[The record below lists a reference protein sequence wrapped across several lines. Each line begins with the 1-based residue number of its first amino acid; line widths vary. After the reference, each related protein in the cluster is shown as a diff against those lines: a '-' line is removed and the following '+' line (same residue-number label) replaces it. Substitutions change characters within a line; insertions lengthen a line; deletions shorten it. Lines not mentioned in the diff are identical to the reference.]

1 LGGVADGIQLAVFD
15 VRNAAQGKRLATQTA
30 GGRGS
35 ITTLDST
42 RPVLNLQA
50 VDGKV
55 RIAFPARV
63 YQAPTGV
70 GTPPPVRGYQG
81 ALRLEV
87 NTTTGALAQRSMVVS
102 TAILNGDTPGLY
114 SRFDIANER
123 SLQVDN
129 VAYQLSGG
137 QVFTRAGD

>member
-1 LGGVADGIQLAVFD
+1 
-15 VRNAAQGKRLATQTA
+15 
-30 GGRGS
+30 
-35 ITTLDST
+35 
-42 RPVLNLQA
+42 VLNLQA
-50 VDGKV
+50 VEGKV
-55 RIAFPARV
+55 RIAFPARL
-63 YQAPTGV
+63 YQSPTGV

-87 NTTTGALAQRSMVVS
+87 NTTTGALAQRSMVMS

-137 QVFTRAGD
+137 QVFARAGD